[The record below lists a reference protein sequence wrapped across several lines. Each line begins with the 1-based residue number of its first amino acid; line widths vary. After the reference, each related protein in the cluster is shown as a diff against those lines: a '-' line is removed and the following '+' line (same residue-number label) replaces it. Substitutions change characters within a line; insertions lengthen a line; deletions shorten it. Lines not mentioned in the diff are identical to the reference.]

1 MRSSLAYEDS
11 ESDGEGKAV
20 RSAASTLR
28 RELAAIKA
36 VGGVPRSPRGKA
48 AAGPSEASERR
59 AKLRAKRRAAAEK
72 RVSVLGQAS
81 ASGARAHAQQQQQR
95 RTARAFHERRRAAEV
110 ENEASVASVRALPT
124 DTDRSLAGS
133 NSSGSGS
140 DGGTQTDVLSG
151 AELSDDAALAAAGA
165 LPELPEHH
173 TSKGCLVETRSVAL
187 EATAALQHALAALS
201 TAAASEQD
209 ASRQCATLADAM
221 EAVAEQAQRAK
232 KQLCKAA
239 ADHSAAAQA
248 QTRAEEALR
257 ASSEPL
263 ARLADELAAADRR
276 RSVALARTYLA
287 AGGTQRRKR
296 RQRAQPRAPHSVA
309 VADAA
314 PESSITAAVSTSAS
328 MEAARAVLEEQSVAV
343 ARQLAELRAQGQM
356 QARMQ
361 EQLDAQAAHQ
371 AALTRKLEDARGVV
385 DARQRAEDERA
396 RARAWHAS
404 PPLPPAPATTPVHA
418 SAAAQHA
425 AMTSDVDAARESTTQ
440 HLLSSPMASAVA
452 AAARAREAR
461 LANVA
466 NEPLPAVAYQPVHL
480 LPGSAGGGDQARLRA
495 ATAIAKELL
504 RAVAT

>member
-48 AAGPSEASERR
+48 AAGPSEVSERR

-314 PESSITAAVSTSAS
+314 PASVTAAVSTSAS

-425 AMTSDVDAARESTTQ
+425 AMTSDVDAARELTTQ